1 MVAIASHLWF
11 VQPVVG
17 SYISIGVGY
26 CFIQQQGQC
35 EKPHQLGKAISSH
48 TFFFI
53 RYSQGIGW
61 HSFKIIMREN
71 LSVVYETPQAEVINL
86 ELEQAVLQGSEKDDP
101 DITIPGMG
109 WDD

>member
-1 MVAIASHLWF
+1 MAPHHWF
-11 VQPVVG
+11 VQPILG
-17 SYISIGVGY
+17 LYISSGVGY
-26 CFIQQQGQC
+26 CFIHSKGNARAR
-35 EKPHQLGKAISSH
+35 EWDKAISSH

-101 DITIPGMG
+101 DITIPGMS